1 MTGSSRLIVEYAGS
15 WALVAAGARSERP
28 GLLRSFHQRSR
39 EDRSWLLTPYRPSET
54 RPGSAGPNSKSESGP
69 GLGSL
74 RLVASAVGVTLD
86 HRRPNHH
93 GVTLTPSSH
102 AVPCRLPA
110 WLHSVLMSAAAVT
123 LPPQLS
129 QFRRRRPK
137 TAADQRLAK
146 DRSPINRLSSR
157 SSAGSPRQ
165 RGFIIAAVDALLLDQ
180 PAAVEF
186 HAEIVIEAHGVERPG
201 VP

>member
-1 MTGSSRLIVEYAGS
+1 MTGCSRLIVEYAGS

-54 RPGSAGPNSKSESGP
+54 RRGSAGPNSKSESGP

-74 RLVASAVGVTLD
+74 RLVAACPLGFIPS
-86 HRRPNHH
+86 RRSRPR
-93 GVTLTPSSH
+93 S
-102 AVPCRLPA
+102 PCLP
-110 WLHSVLMSAAAVT
+110 T
-123 LPPQLS
+123 S

-137 TAADQRLAK
+137 TAGDQRFAR

-165 RGFIIAAVDALLLDQ
+165 RGLIIAAVDALLLDQ

-186 HAEIVIEAHGVERPG
+186 HAEVVIEAHGV
-201 VP
+201 

>member
-39 EDRSWLLTPYRPSET
+39 EDRSWLLTPFRPSET
-54 RPGSAGPNSKSESGP
+54 RRGVPGQIRSPNLALAWARFASSPLARSASF
-69 GLGSL
+69 
-74 RLVASAVGVTLD
+74 RLDVRGCD
-86 HRRPNHH
+86 H
-93 GVTLTPSSH
+93 L
-102 AVPCRLPA
+102 A
-110 WLHSVLMSAAAVT
+110 
-123 LPPQLS
+123 PQTS
-129 QFRRRRPK
+129 QFRRPRPK
-137 TAADQRLAK
+137 TAGDQRFAR

-165 RGFIIAAVDALLLDQ
+165 RGLIIAAVDALLLDQ

-186 HAEIVIEAHGVERPG
+186 HAEIVIEAHGV
-201 VP
+201 